1 MNDLDLSLP
10 SRAYPSPSSSTY
22 RRAGIFLAVHP
33 LRNLA
38 RFIRLDL
45 SRPCGIDSS
54 SVARGGNTAPI
65 LPNQSSF
72 GISPILKVARL
83 DPSRGMVRR
92 PNINISQLLVPV
104 DYAQNAAL
112 RPPDLGIGP
121 TVPAM
126 PEIDVS
132 HAMITTPLSL
142 LGLNL
147 KQGSS
152 EQSISKIHGH
162 GYLPFPQTLTN
173 WAYWSAFAEVMY
185 VPREANVGRGFVLS
199 VLVHGVHLMIKIS
212 SQQSRHLRPRYSLL
226 APHPTAG

>member
-83 DPSRGMVRR
+83 DPSRAVGASRLC
-92 PNINISQLLVPV
+92 PECGAAPPKFGDSQKGLPSLQC
-104 DYAQNAAL
+104 DN
-112 RPPDLGIGP
+112 R
-121 TVPAM
+121 
-126 PEIDVS
+126 
-132 HAMITTPLSL
+132 PLSTNQGSYFRL
-142 LGLNL
+142 HESFKDQRLNL

-152 EQSISKIHGH
+152 EQSRSISKIHGH

-173 WAYWSAFAEVMY
+173 WAYWSAFAEFMY

-212 SQQSRHLRPRYSLL
+212 SRQESIIAAGT